1 MSVVNQI
8 NNECAICY
16 DRIEAEE
23 PTLGH
28 RVNEASAHVFHTSC
42 LTRWFQNSESCPTCR
57 AHASVFRYDRSNKL
71 SQAQLRMWGLFVS
84 YFVGF
89 SLYNINLLINKTIE
103 EGITNLI
110 S

>member
-16 DRIEAEE
+16 DPIEAEQ

-42 LTRWFQNSESCPTCR
+42 LTRWIQSSRSCPTCR
-57 AHASVFRYDRSNKL
+57 AHASVFR
-71 SQAQLRMWGLFVS
+71 SQAQIRMGALFVC